1 LPDCSPEERK
11 VFENMSKMLV
21 RKLLRDPMIRI
32 NEAAG
37 TDKEDLYLEAVR
49 KLFKLDQLGEEV
61 NRETK
66 NRHRYAQQ

>member
-1 LPDCSPEERK
+1 
-11 VFENMSKMLV
+11 
-21 RKLLRDPMIRI
+21 MIRI